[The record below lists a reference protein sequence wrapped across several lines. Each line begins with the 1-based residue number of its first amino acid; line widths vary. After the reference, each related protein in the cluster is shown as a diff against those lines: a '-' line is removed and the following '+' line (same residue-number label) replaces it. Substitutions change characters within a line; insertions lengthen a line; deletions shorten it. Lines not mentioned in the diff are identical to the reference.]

1 MLDGAAPPVIETRGL
16 RKRFAGVEAVAGID
30 LAVPPGGVYGFLGP
44 NGAGKTTTI
53 RLLLGL
59 LRPSGGVSRVF
70 GEVVE
75 PGAPV
80 LSRIGALIERPAF
93 YPYLSA
99 LENLAVFGTARGIP
113 ADVLTGRTREVLDQ
127 VGLAAVARRKAGGF
141 STGMLQR
148 LALALVLLDRPRL
161 VILDEPTNGLD
172 PNGVVD
178 VRRLIAGMA
187 ASGATVFLSTHV
199 LPEVEQLCNRVAI
212 LRDGVVVAEGAPGS
226 LLRENDHLFVRFDTP
241 SEARAARALLGVA
254 ATETAAGPNGGA
266 ALLVDMP
273 ASRASSVNR
282 TLAEASLHPA
292 ELTIRRQS
300 LEAIFRELTAEPEA
314 SATADDRRTPTAPP
328 AAPPDRLAIPPDAP
342 PAPAAG
348 SPT

>member
-1 MLDGAAPPVIETRGL
+1 MDAGPNAVATEPMATVEPPVIETRGL

-59 LRPSGGVSRVF
+59 LSPTGGVSRVF

-80 LSRIGALIERPAF
+80 LARIGALIERPAF

-99 LENLAVFGTARGIP
+99 RENLAVFGTARGISSS
-113 ADVLTGRTREVLDQ
+113 VLSERIRDVLDQ
-127 VGLAAVARRKAGGF
+127 VGLAAAARRKAGGF

-148 LALALVLLDRPRL
+148 LALGLVLLDRPRL

-178 VRRLIAGMA
+178 VRQLIAGMA

-226 LLRENDHLFVRFDTP
+226 LLRENDHLFVRFDTAR
-241 SEARAARALLGVA
+241 EAEAARALLGRA
-254 ATETAAGPNGGA
+254 ATGTAPGPNGGA
-266 ALLVDMP
+266 ALLVDAP
-273 ASRASSVNR
+273 AARASTINR

-300 LEAIFRELTAEPEA
+300 LEAIFRELTAEPEP
-314 SATADDRRTPTAPP
+314 SPVPSDGRPSTAPS
-328 AAPPDRLAIPPDAP
+328 
-342 PAPAAG
+342 APATG
-348 SPT
+348 SPS